1 MKVVK
6 CLEHIPEDLWGRV
19 VEDGFLQT
27 RFNKFLGYDLKEF
40 NIKQSDTFPLPEQ
53 GDKVEVSEDG
63 VKWYDNDCVYVA
75 NYKKVFIINEPIVQF
90 ASANYIRPIEAKEE
104 CFQDA
109 RLSPRDKI
117 ENQVIKDMVQ
127 NIIFYLE
134 TIVNH
139 L

>member
-90 ASANYIRPIEAKEE
+90 ASANYIRPIEVKEE
-104 CFQDA
+104 RSEFRELA
-109 RLSPRDKI
+109 ERLDRVYKIVYKYVNGTNPPKTDKS
-117 ENQVIKDMVQ
+117 
-127 NIIFYLE
+127 
-134 TIVNH
+134 
-139 L
+139 